1 MEFWMIIPIAIFG
14 FIYIVEKLNKIE
26 KKTDARLKRMEDRL
40 QLITKEMGIIDR
52 EPEINKELRQLMEE
66 GKTVTAVKRVREA
79 FGFSLL
85 EAKQYVDKLS
95 KRSSDWWFFS
105 LNHACIYISSNYKV
119 SNYNDRK

>member
-40 QLITKEMGIIDR
+40 QLITKEMGIVDR

-66 GKTVTAVKRVREA
+66 GKTVTAVKRVREV

-85 EAKQYVDKLS
+85 EAKQYVDKL
-95 KRSSDWWFFS
+95 
-105 LNHACIYISSNYKV
+105 
-119 SNYNDRK
+119 

>member
-1 MEFWMIIPIAIFG
+1 MEFWMVILILAFG
-14 FIYIVEKLNKIE
+14 FIYIAEKLATIE
-26 KKTDARLKRMEDRL
+26 KKNDARLKRIEDRL

-85 EAKQYVDKLS
+85 EAKQYVDKL
-95 KRSSDWWFFS
+95 
-105 LNHACIYISSNYKV
+105 
-119 SNYNDRK
+119 

>member
-40 QLITKEMGIIDR
+40 QLITKEMGIVDR

-66 GKTVTAVKRVREA
+66 GKTVTAVKE
-79 FGFSLL
+79 
-85 EAKQYVDKLS
+85 
-95 KRSSDWWFFS
+95 
-105 LNHACIYISSNYKV
+105 
-119 SNYNDRK
+119 

>member
-26 KKTDARLKRMEDRL
+26 KKTGARLKRMEDRL
-40 QLITKEMGIIDR
+40 QLITKEMGIVDR

-66 GKTVTAVKRVREA
+66 GKTVTEVKRVREA

-85 EAKQYVDKLS
+85 EAKQYVDKL
-95 KRSSDWWFFS
+95 
-105 LNHACIYISSNYKV
+105 
-119 SNYNDRK
+119 